1 LSVKLLTDADAGS
14 DYSCAITLGSQ
25 TMTVGPCELS
35 ILPKPVI
42 TAVATQVTMISS
54 SFSLGLQAT
63 DSPTLWTATG
73 LPAGLVINSK
83 TGVISGTPNAANK
96 LTGPYTVIVTA
107 INAAGA
113 SEKIPVV
120 IDIAPLP
127 SGLIGSFNGLVDRS
141 VSLNA
146 ELGGSIAATVTT
158 LGTLTGTLRNG
169 KDTHALNCRLVADAV
184 NGTFIAR
191 QTIARSGNTPLMIV
205 LNFDPTLE
213 TFDGS
218 SNGQTADLHA
228 ARKPWTST
236 HLATDYAGLFNNA
249 LELPLANIG
258 DNTIPQGT
266 GYNQLNISTL
276 GVATITGRT
285 SDGIVLTG
293 SSAVASNGNVTLFQ
307 LLYTNKG
314 SLHGRQSIALDGSV
328 TSNGLTWLKSA
339 AASATDKTYP
349 NRFDVALS
357 TRGARYVKPVA
368 LSPIVLGLP
377 DAADN
382 AGIEFTRGNI
392 EVVTQF
398 ASLAQTFRVTKSN
411 TTLFKTLTTGNPC
424 NVKMSIASTTGLFSG
439 SFTLTDPGVTKPVVR
454 TVSFYGLLIS
464 PQAEGVG
471 YFLLPALAP
480 ATAINSGMVRWH

>member
-1 LSVKLLTDADAGS
+1 
-14 DYSCAITLGSQ
+14 
-25 TMTVGPCELS
+25 
-35 ILPKPVI
+35 
-42 TAVATQVTMISS
+42 
-54 SFSLGLQAT
+54 
-63 DSPTLWTATG
+63 
-73 LPAGLVINSK
+73 
-83 TGVISGTPNAANK
+83 
-96 LTGPYTVIVTA
+96 
-107 INAAGA
+107 
-113 SEKIPVV
+113 
-120 IDIAPLP
+120 
-127 SGLIGSFNGLVDRS
+127 LIGSFNGLVDRS

-146 ELGGSIAATVTT
+146 ELGGSITASVTI

-169 KDTHALNCRLVADAV
+169 KDTHALNCRLVADSV
-184 NGTFIAR
+184 NGTFVAR
-191 QTIARSGNTPLMIV
+191 QTIARTGNTPLMIV

-218 SNGQTADLHA
+218 ISSNGQTANLHA
-228 ARKPWTST
+228 LRKPWTST
-236 HLATDYAGLFNNA
+236 HLATHYAGLFNNA

-285 SDGIVLTG
+285 ADGIVLTG
-293 SSAVASNGNVTLFQ
+293 SSAVAPDGNVTLFQ

-314 SLHGRQSIALDGSV
+314 SLHGCQSIALDGSV
-328 TSNGLTWLKSA
+328 TSNELTWLKTS

-368 LSPIVLGLP
+368 LSPIVFGLP
-377 DAADN
+377 DAVDN
-382 AGIEFTRGNI
+382 ARIEFTRGNI
-392 EVVTQF
+392 EAVTQF
-398 ASLAQTFRVTKSN
+398 VSLAQTFRVTKSN
-411 TTLFKTLTTGNPC
+411 TTLFKTLIMGNPC
-424 NVKMSIASTTGLFSG
+424 NVKMSIAPTTGLFSG